1 MLKNSFSTLTTAII
15 ATLVL
20 NQNSVAQT
28 TTTTTPSTSPTVPAN
43 YDYNNAKKELNS
55 VKNAATAQQINQQQS
70 AVIKENASAQLAA
83 ETSQD
88 ENQKGAGIYQ
98 IASAGCE
105 LASAAFMAKYAA
117 SCSAVKCNDGLLVAS
132 VAFGGF
138 AQAASMQADS
148 HSDVAHQSCT
158 TKSRVTAQTTD
169 CGAPPTAFKPGEIIT
184 KTFDANGNCIGSP
197 TECENLIK
205 NLPPS
210 TNIKDAMN
218 GLKTFASSSPPFKKN
233 PDGSITT
240 KDGKTYTV
248 ENLANEN
255 AMIAAGFSPAGAKFA
270 SSQLQKMKDS
280 IQNDLNSIA
289 LTSKQKKTTN
299 DPYSDSSN
307 GGANKAGSGLL
318 ENGAAKNLL
327 GTQDERAIA
336 SAEGLV
342 RDFNGESIGISN
354 DDIFKM
360 MNRRYK
366 LKAEQDNFIAP

>member
-28 TTTTTPSTSPTVPAN
+28 TTTTTPTVPAN

-55 VKNAATAQQINQQQS
+55 VKNDATAQQISQQQS
-70 AVIKENASAQLAA
+70 AVLKENASAQLAA

-105 LASAAFMAKYAA
+105 LASAAFMATYAA
-117 SCSAVKCNDGLLVAS
+117 SCSAVKCNDKLLYS
-132 VAFGGF
+132 SIAFGVFG
-138 AQAASMQADS
+138 QAASMQADS

-158 TKSRVTAQTTD
+158 TKSKVTAQTTD
-169 CGAPPTAFKPGEIIT
+169 CGAPPTPFKPGEIIT

-210 TNIKDAMN
+210 TNIKDAMS
-218 GLKTFASSSPPFKKN
+218 GLKSLASSSPPFKKN

-289 LTSKQKKTTN
+289 LASKQKKSTS

-307 GGANKAGSGLL
+307 GGANKTGSGLL

-327 GTQDERAIA
+327 GTKDERAIA